1 MIRLL
6 HCADL
11 HIDSP
16 FSKYPPSVRE
26 KKRAD
31 VMASFKAMIDYIIS
45 EKIEICL
52 IAGDLFDSDNPS
64 DASRKEVRAGFERAR
79 DCRFFISPGN
89 HDPYTE
95 NGVYATFDLG
105 ENVTVFKS
113 EHIARVSLAPLE
125 ADIYGY
131 AFTSRTMKANPL
143 SELRVANNGRI
154 NILLA
159 HGDTSSAV
167 SDSCPISTSDIM
179 ECGADYIAL
188 GHLHNIAGINKINET
203 YYGYS
208 GCLCGRDFGETGEK
222 GAYLCELSRENGFF
236 TCNSV
241 FVPFGVHKYLQEEA
255 DISGLSDD
263 ESVAERL
270 TEISKINLW
279 GDDCSVRFRLVGR
292 IVSEY
297 LPHIN
302 AISAMTRGLHEVQ
315 IKNETVP
322 DVKGSKLE
330 KDLTLRGEF
339 FRMLAPMLETGT
351 AEERA
356 RAAAALR
363 LGLCAIDGGNLDE
376 I

>member
-26 KKRAD
+26 KKRED
-31 VMASFKAMIDYIIS
+31 VMSSFRAMIEYIIS

-52 IAGDLFDSDNPS
+52 IAGDLFDSENPS
-64 DASRKEVRAGFERAR
+64 DASRKEVRAGFERASG
-79 DCRFFISPGN
+79 CRFFISPGN

-95 NGVYATFDLG
+95 NGVYATFNLG
-105 ENVTVFKS
+105 ENVTVFNS

-131 AFTSRTMKANPL
+131 AFTCRTMKSNPL

-159 HGDTSSAV
+159 HGDTSSAI

-179 ECGADYIAL
+179 ECGADYVAL
-188 GHLHNIAGINKINET
+188 GHLHNLPGINKINET

-208 GCLCGRDFGETGEK
+208 GCLCGRDFGELGEK

-241 FVPFGVHKYLQEEA
+241 FVPFGVHKYLLEEA
-255 DISGLSDD
+255 DISGLADD

-270 TEISKINLW
+270 NEISKINLW
-279 GDDCSVRFRLVGR
+279 AEDCSVRFKLVGR
-292 IVSEY
+292 VASEY
-297 LPHIN
+297 IPHKN
-302 AISAMTRGLHEVQ
+302 AISAMTRGLRDVE
-315 IKNETVP
+315 IKNETTP
-322 DVKGSKLE
+322 DIKSCRLE
-330 KDLTLRGEF
+330 NDMTLRGEF
-339 FRMLAPMLETGT
+339 FRMLLPMLESGT
-351 AEERA
+351 PEERT

-363 LGLCAIDGGNLDE
+363 LGLCAMDGGNLDE